1 MKKGKN
7 LYCHSFQ
14 NFATRQIN
22 SFKAE
27 EIFDLEVNCP
37 FEVAQLLKAWLALR
51 IIGIIFSNL
60 LQIKNE
66 QVKLTTELKRTTM
79 QPHVLNSDM
88 TTSVEAT
95 PPYIT
100 SKHPA

>member
-1 MKKGKN
+1 M
-7 LYCHSFQ
+7 
-14 NFATRQIN
+14 
-22 SFKAE
+22 
-27 EIFDLEVNCP
+27 NCP
-37 FEVAQLLKAWLALR
+37 FEVAQLLKAWLALW
-51 IIGIIFSNL
+51 IIAIIFSNL

-66 QVKLTTELKRTTM
+66 QVKLTTELNRTTM

-88 TTSVEAT
+88 TTSVEET